1 MMLSPARY
9 VLHWWRLLL
18 NPGHANQRIRER
30 LNNQEVRI
38 EHLEKRVAEQE
49 AELQVL
55 HQRMDELSEQVSNF
69 LRREL

>member
-1 MMLSPARY
+1 MMLSPVKY
-9 VLHWWRLLL
+9 VLHWCRLLL
-18 NPGHANQRIRER
+18 NPSLVTQGIRER
-30 LNNQEVRI
+30 LSNQEMRI

-55 HQRMDELSEQVSNF
+55 RQRMDELSEQVSNF

>member
-1 MMLSPARY
+1 MMLSSTKY
-9 VLHWWRLLL
+9 VLHWCRLLL
-18 NPGHANQRIRER
+18 NPSLATQGIRER

-38 EHLEKRVAEQE
+38 EHLEKRIAEQE

-55 HQRMDELSEQVSNF
+55 RQRMDELSELVSNF

>member
-1 MMLSPARY
+1 MMLSLAKS
-9 VLHWWRLLL
+9 VLHWWCLLL
-18 NPGHANQRIRER
+18 NPSLITQGIRER
-30 LNNQEVRI
+30 LNNQEMRI

-55 HQRMDELSEQVSNF
+55 RQRMDELSEQVSNF

>member
-18 NPGHANQRIRER
+18 NTGHATQRIRER

-55 HQRMDELSEQVSNF
+55 RQRMDELSEQVSNF